1 MTPEER
7 AKYLEV
13 EVAEEVRQMSNAARS
28 NGVRAVNIMRNSAL
42 QILRG
47 ERHGR
52 VYKLPGTY
60 GSRRS
65 RATKALMGEYGHE
78 LRGGQLYR
86 ASAPGEPPANR
97 SPGGGLRNSWRMY
110 VLGEGIIPG
119 AGGRIICRLKSDK
132 PYSDYLDEGTRRMKA
147 RPYKDR
153 IKDMSMPRID
163 PMFERL

>member
-13 EVAEEVRQMSNAARS
+13 EVAEEVRQMSKAARS
-28 NGVRAVNIMRNSAL
+28 SATRAVNIMRNSAL

-52 VYKLPGTY
+52 VYKLPGTI
-60 GSRRS
+60 G
-65 RATKALMGEYGHE
+65 KANKNTTRLAKLSGYKP
-78 LRGGQLYR
+78 RKGQSYR

-119 AGGRIICRLKSDK
+119 AGGRIVCRLKSDK